1 MVSFLYRALRLLI
14 LLRALESRPVVPNR
28 GSMDP
33 QGSTEGF
40 LGVHG
45 LYMYT
50 MKAK

>member
-28 GSMDP
+28 GS
-33 QGSTEGF
+33 TEGF